1 MSVEIEFPL
10 EFLVEGTPVSLQAK
24 ERRSIERWK
33 SRIIQASRVV
43 LPEGHFA
50 TRAPMAITLFY
61 FTVDQMEG
69 DLDNIVKPILDALE
83 RHIYMDDS
91 QIHRIVVQKFELGDP
106 FRFPSPSATLYRAL
120 NKSESV
126 LYVRLAD
133 NLYEDF
139 AR

>member
-24 ERRSIERWK
+24 ERKSIERWK
-33 SRIIQASRVV
+33 SRVVQASRAV

-50 TRAPMAITLFY
+50 TSAPMAITLFY
-61 FTVDQMEG
+61 FTVDEMEG

-91 QIHRIVVQKFELGDP
+91 QIHRIVVQKFELEDP
-106 FRFPSPSATLYRAL
+106 FRFPSPSPTLYTAL

-126 LYVRLAD
+126 LM
-133 NLYEDF
+133 F
-139 AR
+139 G